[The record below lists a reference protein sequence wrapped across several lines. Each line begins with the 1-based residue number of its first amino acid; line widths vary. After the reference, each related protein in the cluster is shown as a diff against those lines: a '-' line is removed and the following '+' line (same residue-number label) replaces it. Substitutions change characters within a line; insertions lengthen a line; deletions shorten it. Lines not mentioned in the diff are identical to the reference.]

1 MSVLRLAAAGAAA
14 ALCLFAAAVSAKPR
28 AARCVLSGGAETPYS
43 GPCLFAA
50 EKGGSFTVTPAGRR
64 TFMGDVAGVSVYVAG
79 DGSAEIRGLTRDGV
93 NSRWGE
99 ARRSRR
105 DRACWQGSDFKVCVY

>member
-1 MSVLRLAAAGAAA
+1 MRTTLAAAGAALL
-14 ALCLFAAAVSAKPR
+14 ALSLFAAAAPAKPR
-28 AARCVLSGGAETPYS
+28 PARCAISGGAERPYS
-43 GPCLFAA
+43 GPCLFSA

-64 TFMGDVAGVSVYVAG
+64 TFMADVTSVSVYVTAG
-79 DGSAEIRGLTRDGV
+79 GAAEVRGLTTDGI

-105 DRACWQGSDFKVCVY
+105 DRACWDGSDFRICVY

>member
-1 MSVLRLAAAGAAA
+1 VRAVRLPVLATAA
-14 ALCLFAAAVSAKPR
+14 ALCLFAAAAPAKPR

-43 GPCLFAA
+43 GGCLFSA
-50 EKGGSFTVTPAGRR
+50 EKGGSFTVTPAGRP
-64 TFMGDVAGVSVYVAG
+64 TFMGDVTSVSVYLVG
-79 DGSAEIRGLTRDGV
+79 DGSAEVRGLTRGGV

-105 DRACWQGSDFKVCVY
+105 DPACWQGGDFRVCVY

>member
-1 MSVLRLAAAGAAA
+1 MKKLRLVAAAA
-14 ALCLFAAAVSAKPR
+14 ALTFGFLPAAAPAKPR
-28 AARCVLSGGAETPYS
+28 PARCAVSGGAESPYS
-43 GPCLFAA
+43 GPCLFSA

-64 TFMGDVAGVSVYVAG
+64 TFMADLTSVSVYVG
-79 DGSAEIRGLTRDGV
+79 QGGVAEVRGLTTGGV

-105 DRACWQGSDFKVCVY
+105 DRACWEGSDFRVCVY